1 MVQTYYENRDY
12 RAIAFLP
19 IRLHTWGRGH
29 CIHRVLCAAPP
40 LPPQPCVSS
49 PSPLSTAASSPTR
62 PTRPTRP
69 KGGPSVSRAAYRKHA
84 NPILV
89 NRLDFDRSP
98 APILLSARQAAAM
111 LDVCYD
117 TMTARMRAGKV
128 PTVEINGRRWV
139 VVSSADSWYRASQ
152 SA

>member
-1 MVQTYYENRDY
+1 M
-12 RAIAFLP
+12 
-19 IRLHTWGRGH
+19 
-29 CIHRVLCAAPP
+29 
-40 LPPQPCVSS
+40 
-49 PSPLSTAASSPTR
+49 
-62 PTRPTRP
+62 
-69 KGGPSVSRAAYRKHA
+69 SRAAYRKHA

-139 VVSSADSWYRASQ
+139 VVSSADSWYRAASQ